1 MEVFI
6 TLGLVQKNV
15 FWGTATMHFQKS
27 DLVKQLSA
35 MMDTKYISVRFMDN
49 DSRRWDGK
57 VSDFLLKTVVQTG
70 CCNEEG
76 MEEAEVHGPSR
87 GKEKER

>member
-1 MEVFI
+1 M
-6 TLGLVQKNV
+6 
-15 FWGTATMHFQKS
+15 
-27 DLVKQLSA
+27 KQLSA
-35 MMDTKYISVRFMDN
+35 MMDTEYISVRFTDN
-49 DSRRWDGK
+49 DSWRWDGK

-76 MEEAEVHGPSR
+76 TEEAEVHGPSR